1 LASRRARTQDEAT
14 AMAMNTMLLHDFA
27 YVPVSAERVCD
38 RILGGDRDW
47 ITPLAA
53 AAMGEGEALRLRI
66 GPLGALP
73 MLGKTV
79 SVQVGDPLTRDEV
92 TVVPLTW
99 KATTAPGLFPVLSAD
114 LEVAP
119 LDANLTQLT
128 LRGRY
133 EPPLGA
139 VGRRLDQ
146 LLMHRVA
153 EASVRAFLGRLVA
166 TLSATETVERA
177 SAN

>member
-1 LASRRARTQDEAT
+1 MAATCRLLHDEAT
-14 AMAMNTMLLHDFA
+14 VMAMNTMLLHDFA
-27 YVPVSAERVCD
+27 YVPVSARRVCD
-38 RILGGDRDW
+38 RILAGDGDW

-53 AAMGEGEALRLRI
+53 AAMGEGEALRMRI
-66 GPLGALP
+66 GPLSALP
-73 MLGKTV
+73 MLGKTF
-79 SVQVGDPLTRDEV
+79 SVEVGEPLTREEV

-99 KATTAPGLFPVLSAD
+99 TATAAPGLFPVLSAD

-139 VGRRLDQ
+139 VGRRLDR
-146 LLMHRVA
+146 LLMHRIA
-153 EASVRAFLGRLVA
+153 EASVRAFLGRLVS
-166 TLSATETVERA
+166 TLSAVETVEHVA
-177 SAN
+177 AN